1 MVNYCHNCYNYKFD
15 LGLSILNSSQIESVH
30 ICKNIN
36 GYIICIMQ
44 YNMMPVTDYLT
55 DFGVLREKT
64 TQNLRYFI
72 NSFGYSTIIL

>member
-1 MVNYCHNCYNYKFD
+1 MADTVPCQ
-15 LGLSILNSSQIESVH
+15 LN
-30 ICKNIN
+30 
-36 GYIICIMQ
+36 
-44 YNMMPVTDYLT
+44 LT

>member
-1 MVNYCHNCYNYKFD
+1 IMNCRMAVPVPCQ
-15 LGLSILNSSQIESVH
+15 LN
-30 ICKNIN
+30 
-36 GYIICIMQ
+36 IICIMQ

-72 NSFGYSTIIL
+72 NSFGYSTIFM

>member
-1 MVNYCHNCYNYKFD
+1 MKLFIYGHSC
-15 LGLSILNSSQIESVH
+15 SVAD
-30 ICKNIN
+30 KNIQDGRYQSPAN
-36 GYIICIMQ
+36 
-44 YNMMPVTDYLT
+44 YLT